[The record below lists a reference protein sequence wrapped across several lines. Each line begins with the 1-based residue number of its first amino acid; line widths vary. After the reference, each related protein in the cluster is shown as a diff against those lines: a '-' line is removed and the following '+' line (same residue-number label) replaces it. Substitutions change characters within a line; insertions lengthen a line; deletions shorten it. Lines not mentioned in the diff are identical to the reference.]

1 MLKKIVDGI
10 SNFQNEEVF
19 RNIDND
25 INDNFV
31 GAFPSNHMK
40 KFIDHASMT
49 FQKKGKISICGCEY

>member
-1 MLKKIVDGI
+1 MIKKIVDGI
-10 SNFQNEEVF
+10 SNLQNEEVF

-31 GAFPSNHMK
+31 GAFPSNNMK